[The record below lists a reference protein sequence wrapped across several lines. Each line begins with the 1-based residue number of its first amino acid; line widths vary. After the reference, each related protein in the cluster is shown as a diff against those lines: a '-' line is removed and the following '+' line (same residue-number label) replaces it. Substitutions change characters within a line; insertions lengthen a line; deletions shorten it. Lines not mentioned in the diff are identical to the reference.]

1 MLKATSARPPGPV
14 VAFVIANAPRY
25 FKSAC
30 ANIGV
35 EQRLADTVG
44 FTWLGIPMAA
54 PPAGALAERMP
65 A

>member
-1 MLKATSARPPGPV
+1 
-14 VAFVIANAPRY
+14 VIANAPRY